1 MYRDPEAKKA
11 IADHADADEAEEG
24 EEAQEDAAVQNTM
37 KTFEGEGAA
46 DEDEEGEDDG
56 ENWAQGQTAGGD
68 YAKWVWTATKV
79 SLFFLS
85 QLVTQA
91 SEAYLPDTSRSS

>member
-1 MYRDPEAKKA
+1 
-11 IADHADADEAEEG
+11 
-24 EEAQEDAAVQNTM
+24 
-37 KTFEGEGAA
+37 
-46 DEDEEGEDDG
+46 
-56 ENWAQGQTAGGD
+56 
-68 YAKWVWTATKV
+68 VWTATKV